1 MSRNRKGGGGMYL
14 IIGFILLSLVM
25 FEGSGGTLG
34 MLGNF
39 IRDTFNSFLGT
50 GSVACKF
57 APGEPVIATWQCF
70 IIYGAFPFAIA
81 FYMFE
86 DLLVFT
92 MLRKKTK
99 AVLAA
104 TLALFMSIGGGI
116 KALTSLLLEIVD
128 LAVPSVDAGGY
139 AKFGFFGL
147 IILMGIASAVLGQF
161 GLLMSSASNAASATT
176 EMYYGMQTM
185 RAIGKSVTKEEQ

>member
-1 MSRNRKGGGGMYL
+1 MGIKRKGSGGMYL
-14 IIGFILLSLVM
+14 IIGFIILSLVM
-25 FEGSGGTLG
+25 FEGYGGALG
-34 MLGNF
+34 RLGGF
-39 IRDTFNSFLGT
+39 IRGVFDSFLGT
-50 GSVACKF
+50 GSIACRF
-57 APGEPVIATWQCF
+57 APGDPVMATWQCF

-92 MLRKKTK
+92 MLRRKTK

-116 KALTSLLLEIVD
+116 KALTSLLLEIVSY
-128 LAVPSVDAGGY
+128 AVPVGAGYG
-139 AKFGFFGL
+139 KFGFFGL

-161 GLLMSSASNAASATT
+161 GMLMSSASNAASATT